1 MATRLN
7 ALVDRAAG
15 AAFGLTNYANLE
27 ADVNYLLVAGADLA
41 SAATINITAAF
52 HGVTGVTTI
61 DNITDAL
68 GAVAGQHV
76 RLWIKGGPLTIRHNG
91 GGTGNIRTLTG
102 VERVAAPNETIE
114 FIYDSAAAV
123 WREAQPSVGLVKLWD
138 SVDAGVTLPTASIT
152 TPTLPSTF
160 KHLILEWSAR
170 TDGVVTDDIIGVR
183 LNSDSTAS
191 HYTALGITS
200 VSAGAPAADDRRA
213 QTVGFFGW
221 AAGASAGGQAFG
233 GGRVEF
239 PNYTSTVVRKPF
251 TSVGFANYGFPCRK
265 RSRLHLWRLLG
276 QPRRDRDDDVPGGV
290 GRPLPDRYSLHD
302 LRSSGMSNRLMVNL
316 YEVIDG
322 VETLVHREMNDDEH
336 AQLEIDQADFA
347 ARSVADGR
355 DEAARAIRARLAE
368 SDVWAIRHVE
378 DGASLTP
385 ERIAYR
391 KQLRTLLGSV
401 ASSDDPLSIKIP
413 DPPPPPAA

>member
-1 MATRLN
+1 VLT
-7 ALVDRAAG
+7 G
-15 AAFGLTNYANLE
+15 AAFGLTNYSNLE
-27 ADVNYLLVAGADLA
+27 ADVNYLAVAGADLA
-41 SAATINITAAF
+41 SAATINVTAEF
-52 HGVTGVTTI
+52 HGITGTTTI
-61 DNITDAL
+61 DNITDASAPSRASTC
-68 GAVAGQHV
+68 GSGSRPDRSRSATTA
-76 RLWIKGGPLTIRHNG
+76 
-91 GGTGNIRTLTG
+91 
-102 VERVAAPNETIE
+102 AAPATSVRSPGSTRRSARTRLST

-251 TSVGFANYGFPCRK
+251 TSVGFANYGFPAGNGR
-265 RSRLHLWRLLG
+265 
-276 QPRRDRDDDVPGGV
+276 VFTYGGSW
-290 GRPLPDRYSLHD
+290 DSLAVIATMTF
-302 LRSSGMSNRLMVNL
+302 LAASGGLFQTGTRFTIS
-316 YEVIDG
+316 G
-322 VETLVHREMNDDEH
+322 V
-336 AQLEIDQADFA
+336 A
-347 ARSVADGR
+347 G
-355 DEAARAIRARLAE
+355 
-368 SDVWAIRHVE
+368 
-378 DGASLTP
+378 
-385 ERIAYR
+385 
-391 KQLRTLLGSV
+391 
-401 ASSDDPLSIKIP
+401 
-413 DPPPPPAA
+413 